1 MIKKRIQ
8 KLINR
13 FDKYKIDGYVIPKN
27 DEFFSEYSK
36 NDRLKTISNFT
47 GSAGYSVILKD
58 KYYLFVDG
66 RYTIQADK
74 ESGKIFKIVSYD
86 KIINCNLFKNLTLGV
101 DPKVFTSQQ
110 IKRYFN
116 KYNKVKIIK
125 ENLIDQVY
133 KEKSFFHKPFFSIED
148 NIVGESYEAKL
159 LKIKRYLSK
168 NNSDLMFI
176 TAPENVAWLL
186 NIRGFDNPNSPIP
199 NCHLLIDKKNNP
211 YLICEK
217 KKAKK
222 IILEK
227 KIRKKQVI
235 EFKNFEKLIED
246 LKGSKIIIDY
256 KTCSL
261 FFENILKKKFKI
273 LKKED
278 PIYFLKSIKNN
289 EEIKNMISS
298 HIIDGAALTKF
309 LYWIKI
315 KNKKKITE
323 YEAQKKLEY
332 FRKKNKKYLYPSF
345 NTIAGTGSNGAIV
358 HYRATKN
365 NSKNIKKSDIFL
377 CDSGGQYKYGTTDV
391 TRTIC
396 FSKPK
401 KRIKNIF
408 TRVLKGH
415 IAVFQSDLTKYK
427 TGKDIDIR
435 ARKFLKKINLDY
447 AHGTGH
453 GVGFFLNV
461 HEGPQS
467 ISKFNKVDIQE
478 GMILSN
484 EPGFYKKN
492 HFGIRIENL
501 VYVKKIHNKLR
512 FENLTLAPI
521 DKDLIDHNQLTKDE
535 KDYLFKYNLE
545 VYSKLY
551 NYLNIYEK
559 RWLASFIY

>member
-86 KIINCNLFKNLTLGV
+86 KIVNCNLFKNLTLGV
-101 DPKVFTSQQ
+101 DPKIFTSQQ
-110 IKRYFN
+110 IKRYFSKHN
-116 KYNKVKIIK
+116 KIKIIK

-133 KEKSFFHKPFFSIED
+133 KKKSVFHKPFFSID
-148 NIVGESYEAKL
+148 DDIVGESYKEKL
-159 LKIKRYLSK
+159 LKIKKYLNK
-168 NNSDLMFI
+168 NNSDFIFI

-199 NCHLLIDKKNNP
+199 NCNLLIDKKNNL

-222 IILEK
+222 ITIEK
-227 KIRKKQVI
+227 KISKKHVI
-235 EFKNFEKLIED
+235 EFGNFEKLIKD
-246 LKGSKIIIDY
+246 LKGNKMIIDN

-261 FFENILKKKFKI
+261 FFENVLKKKFKI

-278 PIYFLKSIKNN
+278 PIYFLKSIKSN

-467 ISKFNKVDIQE
+467 ISKFNKINIQK

-492 HFGIRIENL
+492 DFGIRIENL
-501 VYVKKIHNKLR
+501 VYVKKIHNKLC

-551 NYLNIYEK
+551 NYLNINEK
-559 RWLASFIY
+559 KWLASFIY

>member
-27 DEFFSEYSK
+27 DEFFSEYSR

-86 KIINCNLFKNLTLGV
+86 KIVNCNLFKNLTLGV
-101 DPKVFTSQQ
+101 DPKIFTSQQ
-110 IKRYFN
+110 IKRYFSKHN
-116 KYNKVKIIK
+116 KIKIIK

-159 LKIKRYLSK
+159 LKIKKYLNK
-168 NNSDLMFI
+168 NNSDLIFI

-246 LKGSKIIIDY
+246 LKGSKRIIDY

-261 FFENILKKKFKI
+261 FFENILKKKFRI

-278 PIYFLKSIKNN
+278 PIYLFKSIKSNK
-289 EEIKNMISS
+289 EIKNMISS
-298 HIIDGAALTKF
+298 HIIDGTALTKF
-309 LYWIKI
+309 LYWMKI
-315 KNKKKITE
+315 KNRKKITE
-323 YEAQKKLEY
+323 YEAQNKLEY

-467 ISKFNKVDIQE
+467 ISKFNKINIQE

-492 HFGIRIENL
+492 DFGIRIENL
-501 VYVKKIHNKLR
+501 VYVKKIHNKLC

-551 NYLNIYEK
+551 NYLNINEK
-559 RWLASFIY
+559 KWLASFIY